1 VPVCCPCRPNSPF
14 PLSICR
20 SPPPTYPPTSIPDG
34 PHLDHEALIK
44 KVVDLKKQQLALRI
58 EQAGLEAETT
68 SFEKNTASLK
78 QQYNIIGAAAE
89 VSGWGLE
96 PPVSTPATGR
106 GAAEQE
112 KITSAHGNAGASA
125 GAVVLGKEDMQFRQ
139 QDETLELTVLNEEI
153 RGCLPGLEAQA
164 LYLESQIYAI
174 DKATAA
180 ALAAQKELP
189 PLLNKTAEELE
200 GEMGMT
206 IEKKILVKT
215 QMAAQVTNL
224 RKEKS
229 TLVARISSLREQLA
243 LAADE
248 RDVLNNTTAELR
260 MGMYIWVWCYPICF
274 FSLDVLALENL
285 HVYSS
290 LHSSQ
295 LIAHDPSHTYYP
307 PFYPYDRHLLRIF
320 AHKSSN
326 QSS

>member
-1 VPVCCPCRPNSPF
+1 
-14 PLSICR
+14 
-20 SPPPTYPPTSIPDG
+20 
-34 PHLDHEALIK
+34 LDHEALIK
-44 KVVDLKKQQLALRI
+44 KVVDLKKQQLALRM

-68 SFEKNTASLK
+68 SFEKNTTSLK

-96 PPVSTPATGR
+96 PPVSTPTTGR
-106 GAAEQE
+106 GGGAAEQV
-112 KITSAHGNAGASA
+112 KITSAQGNAGAGEDACAGVNTNA

-139 QDETLELTVLNEEI
+139 QDETLELKVLNEEI
-153 RGCLPGLEAQA
+153 RGCLPGLESQA

-206 IEKKILVKT
+206 IEKKILLKT

-260 MGMYIWVWCYPICF
+260 MGMYMCGGHQSVAPF
-274 FSLDVLALENL
+274 LPQFAQ
-285 HVYSS
+285 SS
-290 LHSSQ
+290 KLTTH
-295 LIAHDPSHTYYP
+295 HTHTYP
-307 PFYPYDRHLLRIF
+307 PLLPIQQASPPNFR
-320 AHKSSN
+320 A
-326 QSS
+326 